1 MMHEREK
8 SDLIVVAEKP
18 AKPVAPAAG
27 EPVEQRVRTKGKVGQ
42 DGTHR
47 TPSRA
52 SVASGL
58 ACLRRAVSFLAV
70 IHPRWEPG
78 ALIGHAG
85 FCAGGAWQH
94 ASLPRPLR

>member
-27 EPVEQRVRTKGKVGQ
+27 EPVEQRVRTEGKVGQ

-94 ASLPRPLR
+94 ASLPRPLP

>member
-8 SDLIVVAEKP
+8 SDPTVVAGKP
-18 AKPVAPAAG
+18 AKSTVQAMG
-27 EPVEQRVRTKGKVGQ
+27 ESVERREGTEGKVGQ

-52 SVASGL
+52 SVIPGL
-58 ACLRRAVSFLAV
+58 ARLRRSFAV

-85 FCAGGAWQH
+85 FCAGGAW
-94 ASLPRPLR
+94 

>member
-8 SDLIVVAEKP
+8 SDPTVVAMKP
-18 AKPVAPAAG
+18 AKSTAQAVG
-27 EPVEQRVRTKGKVGQ
+27 ELVERREGTKGKAGQ
-42 DGTHR
+42 NGTHR

-52 SVASGL
+52 SVLLGL
-58 ACLRRAVSFLAV
+58 ARLRRSSAV

-85 FCAGGAWQH
+85 FCAGGAW
-94 ASLPRPLR
+94 